1 MIELIIAMALGALLC
16 AGIFHVFDAMIT
28 LHRRQSVLSQS
39 QDNMRFMS
47 QYMREK
53 IQNAG
58 DWSCL
63 KKSKAP
69 RSIVIRRY
77 NTDEA
82 KNKLGL
88 TIKPHTDLLQLQE
101 CVRFHDKKRYL
112 PIQFFVANTFRVN
125 RAHGEIDALFYKI
138 AHHPREELITG
149 VIGFHVR
156 LYHMPHQKKNI
167 RAVKINYLL
176 SSENHA
182 LKNPQTY
189 WFYNNTIT
197 AKDHAFYQ
205 PGILYAVRRMC
216 V

>member
-1 MIELIIAMALGALLC
+1 MIAMTLGALVSI
-16 AGIFHVFDAMIT
+16 GIFHLLDAMVT
-28 LHRRQSVLSQS
+28 LHRRQRVLSES

-69 RSIVIRRY
+69 RSIVMRRY
-77 NTDEA
+77 NANAALSE
-82 KNKLGL
+82 LGL

-101 CVRFHDKKRYL
+101 CVRFHDKKHYL
-112 PIQFFVANTFRVN
+112 PMQFFVANTFRVN
-125 RAHGEIDALFYKI
+125 RAHREIDALFYKI
-138 AHHPREELITG
+138 AHHPREELMTG
-149 VIGFHVR
+149 VVGFHVR
-156 LYHMPHQKKNI
+156 LYRVPHQKKNI
-167 RAVKINYLL
+167 RAVKIIYLL
-176 SSENHA
+176 SSQNHSVN
-182 LKNPQTY
+182 NPQTY
-189 WFYNNTIT
+189 WFDDKVIT
-197 AKDHAFYQ
+197 AKDYAFYQ